1 MVCCLLFAL
10 GAVVFGSN
18 TYDGFQAH
26 YQGIGGTLILKF
38 LVGHLMGSGIVVI
51 NVMLM

>member
-10 GAVVFGSN
+10 KAVFLGSN

-26 YQGIGGTLILKF
+26 YQGIDGTLLLKF
-38 LVGHLMGSGIVVI
+38 LVSHLMGSDIVVI
-51 NVMLM
+51 DVVLV

>member
-10 GAVVFGSN
+10 GEVVLGSN

-26 YQGIGGTLILKF
+26 YQGIGGTLLLKF
-38 LVGHLMGSGIVVI
+38 LVGHLMGSDIVV
-51 NVMLM
+51 NDVVLV